1 MNGADAIIVS
11 DIHLGSDNCQAKA
24 LVELLESIRDRRLR
38 TKRLILNGDVFD
50 SHDFRRLKKNHWKV
64 LSEIRKLSDEIE
76 VIWVAGNHDG
86 SAEIVSHLVGVTVVD
101 EIIVESDGKRVL
113 FLHGHRFDQ
122 FIERYPIA
130 TWLADT
136 AYRWLQR
143 LDKSHH
149 FAKLAKR
156 RSKVFLRS
164 SDKIREGAVAY
175 AWKKGC
181 DAVCCGHTHLAME
194 RNERPVAYY
203 NSGCW
208 TEKPCTYLVLEKGI
222 VTVHSDAEPVDDSAP
237 TEDQSVGD
245 SSGGTASSG
254 AIGLSASMSIQ
265 SPAPTK

>member
-1 MNGADAIIVS
+1 MTIPDAVILS

-24 LVELLESIRDRRLR
+24 LVEFLESIDEKRLR

-50 SHDFRRLKKNHWKV
+50 SIDFRRLKKTHWKV

-86 SAEIVSHLVGVTVVD
+86 SAEIVSHLVGVRVVD
-101 EIIVESDGKRVL
+101 EIIVESDGQKVL
-113 FLHGHRFDQ
+113 FLHGHQFDQ
-122 FIERYPIA
+122 FIERYPVA

-136 AYRWLQR
+136 AYRCLQR

-164 SDKIREGAVAY
+164 SDKIREGAVDY
-175 AWKKGC
+175 AWKRGC

-194 RNERPVAYY
+194 LNERPVAYF

-208 TEKPCTYLVLEKGI
+208 TEKPCTYLILEKGA
-222 VTVHSDAEPVDDSAP
+222 VTLHTYLTEKSEALPEVIPVPPALLIHP
-237 TEDQSVGD
+237 
-245 SSGGTASSG
+245 A
-254 AIGLSASMSIQ
+254 
-265 SPAPTK
+265 SPA

>member
-1 MNGADAIIVS
+1 VSGADAIIVS

-24 LVELLESIRDRRLR
+24 LVRLLVSIRERRLR

-50 SHDFRRLKKNHWKV
+50 SIDFRRLKKNHWKV

-76 VIWVAGNHDG
+76 VVWVAGNHDG
-86 SAEIVSHLVGVTVVD
+86 SAEIVSHLVGVIVVD
-101 EIIVESDGKRVL
+101 EIIVESDGKKVL
-113 FLHGHRFDQ
+113 FLHGHQFDQ
-122 FIERYPIA
+122 FIERYPRT

-164 SDKIREGAVAY
+164 SDKIREGAVEY
-175 AWKKGC
+175 ARKKGC
-181 DAVCCGHTHLAME
+181 DAVCCGHTHLALALH
-194 RNERPVAYY
+194 RRPVAYF

-208 TEKPCTYLVLEKGI
+208 TEKPCTYLVLEKG
-222 VTVHSDAEPVDDSAP
+222 VVAVHTYAEPASEP
-237 TEDQSVGD
+237 DQSVGD
-245 SSGGTASSG
+245 SSGGTVSSG
-254 AIGLSASMSIQ
+254 ATGLSASISIQ

>member
-1 MNGADAIIVS
+1 MTIPDAVILS

-24 LVELLESIRDRRLR
+24 LVDFLESIDDKRLR

-50 SHDFRRLKKNHWKV
+50 SIDFRRLKKSHWKV
-64 LSEIRKLSDEIE
+64 LSTIRKLSDDIE
-76 VIWVAGNHDG
+76 VIWVCGNHDG

-101 EIIVESDGKRVL
+101 EIVVESDGQKVL
-113 FLHGHRFDQ
+113 FLHGHQFDQ
-122 FIERYPIA
+122 FIERYPIT

-164 SDKIREGAVAY
+164 SDKIREGAVHH
-175 AWKKGC
+175 AWKLGC
-181 DAVCCGHTHLAME
+181 DAVCCGHTHLAIE
-194 RNERPVAYY
+194 RNERPVSYY

-222 VTVHSDAEPVDDSAP
+222 VTLHQYQDLEPEAEPVSDAEI
-237 TEDQSVGD
+237 
-245 SSGGTASSG
+245 ASPS
-254 AIGLSASMSIQ
+254 LFIQ
-265 SPAPTK
+265 PA

>member
-1 MNGADAIIVS
+1 MNIPDAVIVS

-24 LVELLESIRDRRLR
+24 LVEFLKLIDDKKLL

-50 SHDFRRLKKNHWKV
+50 SIDFRRLKKSHWKV
-64 LSEIRKLSDEIE
+64 LSTIRKLSDEIE
-76 VIWVAGNHDG
+76 VVWVCGNHDG

-101 EIIVESDGKRVL
+101 EIIVESAGQKVL

-122 FIERYPIA
+122 FIERYPIT

-136 AYRWLQR
+136 AYRCLQR

-156 RSKVFLRS
+156 NSKVFLRS
-164 SDKIREGAVAY
+164 SDKIREGAVHH
-175 AWKKGC
+175 AWKSGC
-181 DAVCCGHTHLAME
+181 DAVCCGHTHLALD

-208 TEKPCTYLVLEKGI
+208 TEKPCTYLILEKGLI
-222 VTVHSDAEPVDDSAP
+222 TLHKFEESPIEAASPTPVV
-237 TEDQSVGD
+237 Q
-245 SSGGTASSG
+245 
-254 AIGLSASMSIQ
+254 
-265 SPAPTK
+265 PA

>member
-1 MNGADAIIVS
+1 MNTADAIIVS

-24 LVELLESIRDRRLR
+24 LVELLDSIHDRRLR

-50 SHDFRRLKKNHWKV
+50 SIDFRRLKKSHWKV

-76 VIWVAGNHDG
+76 VVWVAGNHDG

-101 EIIVESDGKRVL
+101 EIVVDSAGRKVL
-113 FLHGHRFDQ
+113 FLHGHQFDQ

-175 AWKKGC
+175 AWKQGC

-194 RNERPVAYY
+194 RDERPVAYF

-222 VTVHSDAEPVDDSAP
+222 VSLRTYAEATPEP
-237 TEDQSVGD
+237 NQSVGD
-245 SSGGTASSG
+245 SSGGTVSSG
-254 AIGLSASMSIQ
+254 ATGLSASMSIQ

>member
-1 MNGADAIIVS
+1 MDVVAREDFPVTIPDAVILS

-24 LVELLESIRDRRLR
+24 LVDLLESINEKRLR

-50 SHDFRRLKKNHWKV
+50 SIDFRRLKKTHWKV
-64 LSEIRKLSDEIE
+64 LSTIRKLSDDIE

-101 EIIVESDGKRVL
+101 EIIVESAGQKVM
-113 FLHGHRFDQ
+113 FLHGHQFDQ
-122 FIERYPIA
+122 FIERYPIT

-164 SDKIREGAVAY
+164 SDKIREGAVDY

-194 RNERPVAYY
+194 RVERPVSYF

-208 TEKPCTYLVLEKGI
+208 TEKPCTYLILEKGV
-222 VTVHSDAEPVDDSAP
+222 VTVHEYHDAKPEAATTDEAEPVMPP
-237 TEDQSVGD
+237 TLFAQ
-245 SSGGTASSG
+245 
-254 AIGLSASMSIQ
+254 
-265 SPAPTK
+265 PA